1 MSLGVL
7 SCERY
12 DDRAGTL
19 VPAFYLCN
27 TIGIYAYFN
36 DYQFFRIVV
45 DDNNYAKGQIEIFDG
60 KNWIITSNVKDAQI
74 YTMDFN
80 KLVKLLVGGSTFA
93 YGGTGVEAACQ
104 WACMIAEDETHGYN
118 QGHRDGP
125 QYDCSSLVYYAFK
138 DAGGFSELATVSGNW
153 ATTTYYM
160 ISVYTDPSVG
170 FTWIPMSAPDPDD
183 LYRGDILLFEG
194 DPGLGTGHT
203 AIYLGDRQIVHASWC
218 EGSAPTYINQY
229 GQEVIDWD
237 HVNPD
242 DGDGSEICIAS
253 YFPYWYDMY
262 GNYYE
267 WDGVL
272 RYEGGF
278 GGSGGGNF

>member
-60 KNWIITSNVKDAQI
+60 NNWIITSNVKDAQI

-80 KLVKLLVGGSTFA
+80 KLVKLLVGGSSFA
-93 YGGTGVEAACQ
+93 YGGSGVEAACQ
-104 WACMIAEDETHGYN
+104 WATMIAQDETHGYS
-118 QGHRDGP
+118 QASRSGP
-125 QYDCSSLVYYAFK
+125 NYDCSSLMYHAFV
-138 DAGGFSELATVSGNW
+138 DAGGFSEIQDNAYYFPG
-153 ATTTYYM
+153 TTYTM
-160 ISVYTDPSVG
+160 IHDFTAAG
-170 FTWIPMSAPDPDD
+170 FTWIPGITGNPDN

-194 DPGLGTGHT
+194 DINAGTGHT
-203 AIYLGDRQIVHASWC
+203 GLYLGNNTMVEASWC
-218 EGSAPTYINQY
+218 ESEYWDFRTMGDCRTGDQT
-229 GQEVIDWD
+229 GQEIWV
-237 HVNPD
+237 H
-242 DGDGSEICIAS
+242 S
-253 YFPYWYDMY
+253 YYNFP
-262 GNYYE
+262 

-278 GGSGGGNF
+278 GGSGGGKF

>member
-27 TIGIYAYFN
+27 TIGAYAYFN
-36 DYQFFRIVV
+36 DYQFFRIVI
-45 DDNNYAKGQIEIFDG
+45 DDNNFAKGQIEIFDG

-80 KLVKLLVGGSTFA
+80 KLVKLLVGGSSFA
-93 YGGTGVEAACQ
+93 YGGSGVEAACQ
-104 WACMIAEDETHGYN
+104 WACMIADDPNCGYS
-118 QGHRDGP
+118 QITRSGP
-125 QYDCSSLVYYAFK
+125 DYDCSSLVYHAFA
-138 DAGGFSELATVSGNW
+138 DAGGFSEIRDVASFFPG
-153 ATTTYYM
+153 TTYTM
-160 ISVYTDPSVG
+160 IADFTACG
-170 FTWIPMSAPDPDD
+170 FTWIPGIANDPDN
-183 LYRGDILLFEG
+183 LYRGDILLYEG
-194 DPGLGTGHT
+194 VYPYGHA
-203 AIYLGDRQIVHASWC
+203 AIYLGNNQLVEASWC
-218 EGSAPTYINQY
+218 EDP
-229 GQEVIDWD
+229 DWD
-237 HVNPD
+237 FSW
-242 DGDGSEICIAS
+242 GDCETGDRWGDEI
-253 YFPYWYDMY
+253 YYH
-262 GNYYE
+262 NYYVYPNNTGG